1 MTAADVVTEN
11 LELPPLRSLDDF
23 VLGSARFQIPN
34 IKDFDKWGN
43 RVVKNL
49 LYYQT
54 NYFLLFLAIY
64 GLMMII
70 NPVKIICGLTVQAMI
85 IAIILHFFG
94 GGSQTRFL
102 RIRVP
107 SGGSDTQKWYI
118 LGGALLVGYLLLYWF
133 DAILLS
139 CFTLLLPFSLTFIHS
154 SLRLRNLKNKVAN
167 TVASV
172 NMGPSTPMG
181 VFLDAFNIAAD
192 RVLS

>member
-1 MTAADVVTEN
+1 MVDVAADS

-64 GLMMII
+64 GLMMIV

-85 IAIILHFFG
+85 IAIILHFFSG
-94 GGSQTRFL
+94 QTRFVRL
-102 RIRVP
+102 RVP
-107 SGGSDTQKWYI
+107 AAGSDTQKWYI
-118 LGGALLVGYLLLYWF
+118 LGGALLVGYLLLHWF

-139 CFTLLLPFSLTFIHS
+139 CFTLLLPFSLTFIHA
-154 SLRLRNLKNKVAN
+154 SLRLRNLKNKVTNLA
-167 TVASV
+167 TGVSLS
-172 NMGPSTPMG
+172 PSTPMG

>member
-1 MTAADVVTEN
+1 MVDVASDS

-54 NYFLLFLAIY
+54 NYFLMFLAIY
-64 GLMMII
+64 GLMMIV

-85 IAIILHFFG
+85 IAIILHFFSG
-94 GGSQTRFL
+94 GQTCFL
-102 RIRVP
+102 RLRP
-107 SGGSDTQKWYI
+107 APGNDTQKWYI
-118 LGGALLVGYLLLYWF
+118 LGGALLVGYLLLHWF

-154 SLRLRNLKNKVAN
+154 SLRLRNLKNKVTNLA
-167 TVASV
+167 TGASLS
-172 NMGPSTPMG
+172 PSTPMG

>member
-1 MTAADVVTEN
+1 MVDVASDS

-54 NYFLLFLAIY
+54 NYFLMFLAIY
-64 GLMMII
+64 GLMMIV

-85 IAIILHFFG
+85 IAIILHFFSG
-94 GGSQTRFL
+94 GQTRFL
-102 RIRVP
+102 RLRP
-107 SGGSDTQKWYI
+107 APGNDTQKWYI
-118 LGGALLVGYLLLYWF
+118 LGGALLVGYLLLHWF

-154 SLRLRNLKNKVAN
+154 SLRLRNLKNKVTNLA
-167 TVASV
+167 TGASLS
-172 NMGPSTPMG
+172 PSTPMG

>member
-1 MTAADVVTEN
+1 MVDVASDS

-54 NYFLLFLAIY
+54 NYFLMFLAIY
-64 GLMMII
+64 GLMMIV

-85 IAIILHFFG
+85 IAIILHFFSG
-94 GGSQTRFL
+94 GQTRFL
-102 RIRVP
+102 RLRP
-107 SGGSDTQKWYI
+107 AAGNDTQKWYI
-118 LGGALLVGYLLLYWF
+118 LGGALLVGYLLLHWF

-154 SLRLRNLKNKVAN
+154 SLRLRNLKNKVTNLA
-167 TVASV
+167 TGASLS
-172 NMGPSTPMG
+172 PSTPMG

>member
-1 MTAADVVTEN
+1 MAADVVTEN

-85 IAIILHFFG
+85 IAILLHFFSG
-94 GGSQTRFL
+94 GNRTRFL
-102 RIRVP
+102 RIKVP
-107 SGGSDTQKWYI
+107 SGGSDAQKWYI
-118 LGGALLVGYLLLYWF
+118 LGGALLVGYLLLHWF

-172 NMGPSTPMG
+172 NIGPSTPMG
-181 VFLDAFNIAAD
+181 AFLDAFNIAAD